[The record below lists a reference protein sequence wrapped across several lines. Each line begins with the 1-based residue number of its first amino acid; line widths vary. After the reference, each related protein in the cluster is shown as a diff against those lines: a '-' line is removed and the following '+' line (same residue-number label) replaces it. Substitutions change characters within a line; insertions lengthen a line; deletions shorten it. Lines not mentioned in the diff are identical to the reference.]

1 MVLSGLFRGLVGF
14 GLVRIVSR
22 NQSSSAMERPYQLL
36 PIKLG
41 CEVRGIKLSADISDD
56 VIALIKEDVT
66 KHRLLVFKN
75 QENLTPEEHLTVG
88 RWFGEIESTFYN
100 HPKSPHRDI
109 FRVSND
115 RSEGC
120 TNVGR
125 TGWHIDGSF
134 QEAPFSHSIYHI
146 ISVPN
151 VSATV
156 FAPLTEI
163 VENLSSEK
171 RALWDRLWMAS
182 DRRSGPKHPMI
193 YKHPESGKPVMC
205 FHLGMTEGFVK
216 DLGKKEQKYLS
227 QEETEE
233 VLNGIHHEFVKNDG
247 AVQYRHKYEPGD
259 LIVSDNLSVGHEA
272 SPDTQLPR
280 EKIGLRVMHRVTI
293 AGKTSPK
300 K

>member
-1 MVLSGLFRGLVGF
+1 MS
-14 GLVRIVSR
+14 
-22 NQSSSAMERPYQLL
+22 RPYELI

-41 CEVRGIKLSADISDD
+41 CEVRGIQLDGAPVSDD
-56 VIALIKEDVT
+56 VISMIREDVT

-75 QENLTPEEHLTVG
+75 QKHLTPEQHLAVG
-88 RWFGEIESTFYN
+88 RWFGEIESTFYD

-146 ISVPN
+146 ISVPS

-156 FAPLTEI
+156 FAPLTDI
-163 VENLSSEK
+163 IENLSPEK
-171 RALWDRLWMAS
+171 RNLWDRLWMVS
-182 DRRSGPKHPMI
+182 DRRSGPKHPLI
-193 YKHPESGKPVMC
+193 YKHPDTGKPVLC
-205 FHLGMTEGFVK
+205 FHLGMTEGFIQ
-216 DLGKKEQKYLS
+216 DLGLKTEKYLS
-227 QEETEE
+227 HEQTED
-233 VLNGIHHEFVKNDG
+233 VLKSIHHEFVKNG
-247 AVQYRHKYEPGD
+247 GEIQYKHEYEAGD
-259 LIVSDNLSVGHEA
+259 LIISDNLAVGHEA

-293 AGKTSPK
+293 AGKVAPK